1 MVGSHIFKK
10 GWKRIKEKFYKGQN
24 CIIFGA
30 NSFIGKLLS
39 KFLSQNQVNL
49 GLIDLVSHKDYQ
61 IVDPLYNENKV
72 IYKIVNSGSEDEIID
87 CVEEV
92 SQNLGDVNYLICCY
106 YIEDLKRNIK
116 KQDLSIETWDYLF
129 KEWIVNYFLVMK
141 AVVPLMIKENKGRIV
156 FFITTTGYTGEGEG
170 EGEITLS
177 GSIHESA
184 CSSAITG
191 MMTSIAAD
199 VISRGVSLNGIALGS
214 NYKKDIDEIIWAINL
229 WLSGLGEYSCGQIL
243 RLY

>member
-1 MVGSHIFKK
+1 MEGSHIFKQR
-10 GWKRIKEKFYKGQN
+10 WKRIKEKSYKGQN

-39 KFLSQNQVNL
+39 KFLSQNRVNL
-49 GLIDLVSHKDYQ
+49 GLIDLVSHKDNQ
-61 IVDPLYNENKV
+61 IADPLYNENKV
-72 IYKIVNSGSEDEIID
+72 IYTTVNSGIEDKIID

-92 SQNLGDVNYLICCY
+92 RQSLGNINYLICCY
-106 YIEDLKRNIK
+106 YFEDLKQNIK
-116 KQDLSIETWDYLF
+116 TQDLSLETWDFLF
-129 KEWIVNYFLVMK
+129 KEWIVNYFLVVK

-184 CSSAITG
+184 CSSGITG

-199 VISRGVSLNGIALGS
+199 VIPRGVSLNGIALGP